1 MHAQTTDTMR
11 HPRHRG
17 TLGFVAALCGCL
29 TGGLLPVA
37 SAVAAEATTP
47 YAVVEIGAKGVK
59 GYLFDMDRAARDPAC
74 SVDNDAYL
82 KCIAPVTLPQN
93 NCNPL
98 TDVPEFKDTAKA
110 VQGFMDDFTKQ
121 GIPANH
127 IYIVGSSSLGDGL
140 RHDLLEQQIAKLV
153 TPTPANPLGFVNV
166 VQESEFGF
174 KGVLGMLPERWR
186 RIRTLE
192 AVTIDIGS
200 GNTKGAFQTSAG
212 PLVDFSVNF
221 GTRSA
226 TQAIKAAQQKPDSLR
241 KAADGWRLSVLEPQL
256 HSEID
261 NKQAIASRNR
271 VYLIGGAVWALATH
285 THPEDSTSKFP
296 RIDAKSI
303 DVLMDRALS
312 SNAEEDLCN
321 DARKRKYPEVGKVC
335 ETFNPEQ
342 LVGGLT
348 ILKALSEQLGF
359 ASNHKVVFF
368 FRDSLYAWPLGY
380 IADKLQVRAPE
391 VHPVQ
396 KHPS

>member
-1 MHAQTTDTMR
+1 MNAQMTDTTR
-11 HPRHRG
+11 DPRRWR

-29 TGGLLPVA
+29 TGSLLPA
-37 SAVAAEATTP
+37 GSAAAAEATTP
-47 YAVVEIGAKGVK
+47 YAVAEIGAKGVK

-82 KCIAPVTLPQN
+82 KCIAPKTLPQN
-93 NCNPL
+93 NCTPI
-98 TDVPEFKDTAKA
+98 TDAPEFKVTAKA
-110 VQGFMDDFTKQ
+110 VQGFLDDFAKQ

-127 IYIVGSSSLGDGL
+127 IYVVGSSSLGEGL
-140 RHDLLEQQIAKLV
+140 RHDLLEKAIGGLQ
-153 TPTPANPLGFVNV
+153 PTPVNPMGFVNV
-166 VQESEFGF
+166 EQESTFGF
-174 KGVLGMLPERWR
+174 KGVLGMLPEHWR
-186 RIRTLE
+186 QIRTLE

-200 GNTKGAFQTSAG
+200 GNTKGAYQTTAG
-212 PLVDFSVNF
+212 PLVYFSVNF
-221 GTRSA
+221 GTRVA
-226 TQAIKAAQQKPDSLR
+226 TDAILASKEKPDSLR
-241 KAADGWRLSVLEPQL
+241 KAADNWRSSVLEPQL
-256 HSEID
+256 HSEIQ
-261 NKQAIASRNR
+261 NRQGIVSRNR

-359 ASNHKVVFF
+359 TSNHKNVFF

-380 IADKLQVRAPE
+380 IADKLSVRAPE